1 MVNVYSFV
9 DEGDAGDTIQRLE
22 DVVIRI
28 ALQTIECSIFILHY
42 TSNAGKRLI
51 LSRALDDLFKSHDPS
66 LIPTSPATNLGHAE
80 HRITSLENAY
90 ATQGGTWNRKGVT
103 NSLHVGSTTGACGIA
118 RYEQFSLVLCPKL
131 RLTRR

>member
-9 DEGDAGDTIQRLE
+9 DEGNAGDMIQRLE
-22 DVVIRI
+22 DVVVRI

-42 TSNAGKRLI
+42 TSNAGEWLI
-51 LSRALDDLFKSHDPS
+51 LSCALDDSCKSHDPS
-66 LIPTSPATNLGHAE
+66 LIPTSPATNLGHEE

-90 ATQGGTWNRKGVT
+90 ATQGGTWNWKAFT
-103 NSLHVGSTTGACGIA
+103 NSLHVGSTTRACGITG
-118 RYEQFSLVLCPKL
+118 YVFSRLCPKL